1 METRFVSRRLF
12 PLILTLLLLELPGVP
27 AVAQSLSWEG
37 QTGAVFSPTAYLGD
51 SPAEGFGRPVG
62 AFHLL
67 DAGEVLG
74 THFQTSLTVGY
85 RNRLEFGIT
94 RSSVASV
101 GDEGAASLFDRGFTA
116 IHAKLGIWKETEAGP
131 ASPSISLGGIL
142 RWQGEHIGADVIP
155 SDPTQN
161 GDVYIVATKTLIL
174 STDVSLL
181 LSGGGRATK
190 AVLFGIGGNTPSWE
204 LRAFASGGVILLD
217 RLVLG
222 AEFVQQPAHLDGFP
236 RASMPS
242 TTTVFARGYP
252 LASGRLSLDL
262 ALVRVAG
269 AITSRLDLKAEK
281 QLLAGGSFRF

>member
-1 METRFVSRRLF
+1 METRTVSRRLF
-12 PLILTLLLLELPGVP
+12 PPLLTLLLVLPHVP
-27 AVAQSLSWEG
+27 IAAQSLSWEG
-37 QTGAVFSPTAYLGD
+37 QTGAVFAPTAYLGD
-51 SPAEGFGRPVG
+51 SPAEGFGRPIL

-116 IHAKLGIWKETEAGP
+116 IHAKLSIWREREAGP

-142 RWQGEHIGADVIP
+142 RWQQEHIGADVIP

-161 GDVYIVATKTLIL
+161 GDIYLVATKTLIL
-174 STDVSLL
+174 SPDVSLL
-181 LSGGGRATK
+181 FSGGGRATS
-190 AVLFGIGGNTPSWE
+190 AVLLGIGGNTPSWE

-217 RLVLG
+217 RLLLG
-222 AEFVQQPAHLDGFP
+222 GEFLQQPAHLDGYP
-236 RASMPS
+236 GAEMPS
-242 TTTVFARGYP
+242 TTAAFARVYP
-252 LASGRLSLDL
+252 LASGRLGLDL

-269 AITSRLDLKAEK
+269 AVTSGLDLRAEN